1 MNSKY
6 LILSAL
12 FLALMTFVCCPKKAQ
27 AEAAWVDLSSTFF
40 ANVDVGW
47 NILML
52 KNNDLYEEYNHGFN
66 ITISAGGSALYFFG
80 LEIDQELG
88 FIELQH
94 KGDSS
99 RNEKL
104 FKGATFF
111 TYPISYPV
119 KFDDSFLL
127 FQAKLG
133 LGVVYM
139 QAPKING
146 NSMQTWFGLRPSLAM
161 AYMTTVSADHNGFG
175 VGTSVGAGLDIGY
188 TFCPAISNVYDH
200 RSIVHFFGLAAKFIV
215 TF

>member
-1 MNSKY
+1 MNSRY

-12 FLALMTFVCCPKKAQ
+12 LVALVSFVFCPKSAQ
-27 AEAAWVDLSSTFF
+27 AEAAWVDSSSTFF

-47 NILML
+47 NMLML

-66 ITISAGGSALYFFG
+66 ITLSVGASVLYFIG

-99 RNEKL
+99 GNEKL

-111 TYPISYPV
+111 TYPISFPV
-119 KFDDSFLL
+119 KLHYSFLL
-127 FQAKLG
+127 LQAKLG

-139 QAPKING
+139 QAPESAG
-146 NSMQTWFGLRPSLAM
+146 SSMQTWFGVRPAFAM
-161 AYMTTVSADHNGFG
+161 AYMTSVGGGQNSCGK
-175 VGTSVGAGLDIGY
+175 GTSIGGGLELGY
-188 TFCPAISNVYDH
+188 TYCPAKNNVYDH

>member
-1 MNSKY
+1 MKSRH

-12 FLALMTFVCCPKKAQ
+12 LLALVTFVFCPEKAQ
-27 AEAAWVDLSSTFF
+27 AEAAWVDSSSTFF

-47 NILML
+47 NMLML
-52 KNNDLYEEYNHGFN
+52 KNNDLFEEYNHGFN
-66 ITISAGGSALYFFG
+66 ITLSAGTTILYFFG

-111 TYPISYPV
+111 TYPISFPV
-119 KFDDSFLL
+119 KFYNSFLL
-127 FQAKLG
+127 FQTKLG

-139 QAPKING
+139 QSPESAG
-146 NSMQTWFGLRPSLAM
+146 SSMQTWFGVRPAFAVS
-161 AYMTTVSADHNGFG
+161 YMTSVSVGHNGFG
-175 VGTSVGAGLDIGY
+175 EGTSIGGGLELGY
-188 TFCPAISNVYDH
+188 TYCPAKSNVYDH
-200 RSIVHFFGLAAKFIV
+200 RSTVHFFGLVAKFIV

>member
-1 MNSKY
+1 MNSRY

-12 FLALMTFVCCPKKAQ
+12 LVALVSFVFCPQNAQ
-27 AEAAWVDLSSTFF
+27 AEAAWVDSSSTFF

-47 NILML
+47 NMLML

-66 ITISAGGSALYFFG
+66 ITLSVGASVLYFIG

-111 TYPISYPV
+111 TYPISFPV
-119 KFDDSFLL
+119 KLHYSFLL
-127 FQAKLG
+127 LQAKLG

-139 QAPKING
+139 QAPESAG
-146 NSMQTWFGLRPSLAM
+146 SSMQTWFGVRPAFAM
-161 AYMTTVSADHNGFG
+161 AYMTSVGGGHNSFG
-175 VGTSVGAGLDIGY
+175 EGTSIGGGLELGY
-188 TFCPAISNVYDH
+188 TYCPAKSNVYDH